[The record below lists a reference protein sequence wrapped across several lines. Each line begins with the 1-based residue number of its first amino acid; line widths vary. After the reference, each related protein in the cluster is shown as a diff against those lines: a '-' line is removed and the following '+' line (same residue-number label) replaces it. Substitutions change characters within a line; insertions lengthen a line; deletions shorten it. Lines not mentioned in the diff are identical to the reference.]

1 VKLRMGTLKLSSRA
15 FEPLGPIPDR
25 HSGYGGSRSPAL
37 QWTGAPSATKE
48 FALICHDPDAPL
60 PRGFTHWV
68 LYGMPPDTT
77 GVGERGGGHF
87 TQGPNGTGKSEYFGP
102 MPPEGHGLHHYYFWL
117 YALDKALGLKAGLDR
132 DALLAAIEDHVI
144 EQARFVG
151 VYKR

>member
-1 VKLRMGTLKLSSRA
+1 
-15 FEPLGPIPDR
+15 
-25 HSGYGGSRSPAL
+25 
-37 QWTGAPSATKE
+37 
-48 FALICHDPDAPL
+48 
-60 PRGFTHWV
+60 
-68 LYGMPPDTT
+68 
-77 GVGERGGGHF
+77 
-87 TQGPNGTGKSEYFGP
+87 